1 MLEDN
6 IDKVLKGMRC
16 EGEKWIYLAHN
27 MVQRQTLQTKVVYV
41 NVLQKVGNFSIRWD
55 YQLLKKEYLKPLVMI
70 EISA

>member
-41 NVLQKVGNFSIRWD
+41 NVLQKVGNFSI
-55 YQLLKKEYLKPLVMI
+55 Q
-70 EISA
+70 